1 MRSVSQMFC
10 ETVSIVLP
18 VRNAQRWLHS
28 CLLGLEREMPTIF
41 DAAFEVIV
49 VDDASVDRSLIVLD
63 DMRLRFPFLQ
73 VILHSAERGLEAAAE
88 TGLASASGELLFI
101 LERGGYLDAQI
112 IRSLYELSTDS
123 DIVAARY
130 RSNPDADQSGGPT
143 LQMIRRSALAR
154 IAQSEQGSLDLVGET
169 IQQPWRTGATEQL
182 PLAA

>member
-1 MRSVSQMFC
+1 
-10 ETVSIVLP
+10 
-18 VRNAQRWLHS
+18 
-28 CLLGLEREMPTIF
+28 MPTIF

-130 RSNPDADQSGGPT
+130 QSNPDADQSGGPT